1 MWREAGVTCADFGVQ
16 DSAAFVKEHDLGKL
30 FPSEEMDKLVAA
42 LIEEGAS
49 DDDVIDKVEA
59 KAKELEC
66 SVDRTGRVALSGHRT
81 VGLLGFSRFPLD

>member
-16 DSAAFVKEHDLGKL
+16 DAFVKGHDLGKL

-49 DDDVIDKVEA
+49 AYTSRQERA
-59 KAKELEC
+59 
-66 SVDRTGRVALSGHRT
+66 
-81 VGLLGFSRFPLD
+81 SRF